1 MCFIAENNPVQAMYF
16 SPLIGGEKGAFKNYE
31 MDYWGYSL
39 RPAIEWLDHTDSIH
53 VPGKKLRVRMYYGEQ
68 LKLTY
73 YVEKSK
79 NLAYALCLENS
90 TDWDYELMLPCEAKR
105 DPQILFTWPPA
116 GTVYEVKADGVPLC
130 AVVKNPRT
138 APPSSANS
146 APLITPGVTVDSGGY
161 NLGLGI
167 NAYNSKNYN
176 MAIVYFKKA
185 LAFKPDNTLALNN
198 LVATFNNLKMF
209 DDAVYY
215 GKKGLA
221 LNPNYELLK
230 NNMAASLNAIKELVP
245 TEAYYQ
251 ELSYNYFVQGEYLK
265 TIESSKKALALNP
278 NSGAA
283 WNNICS
289 AYNALH
295 QYQKAIDACD
305 RGLKIDAK
313 SDLLKNNRTEA
324 ARQLGQH

>member
-1 MCFIAENNPVQAMYF
+1 
-16 SPLIGGEKGAFKNYE
+16 
-31 MDYWGYSL
+31 
-39 RPAIEWLDHTDSIH
+39 
-53 VPGKKLRVRMYYGEQ
+53 
-68 LKLTY
+68 
-73 YVEKSK
+73 
-79 NLAYALCLENS
+79 
-90 TDWDYELMLPCEAKR
+90 
-105 DPQILFTWPPA
+105 
-116 GTVYEVKADGVPLC
+116 VPLC

-146 APLITPGVTVDSGGY
+146 APLITPGVPVDSGGY